1 MAKYSSPSDYT
12 SIAPNY
18 GNGEGYYTNVDLVT
32 DLLQIPALSGSTN
45 PTEAQVGQYIKRTED
60 YIDNKTG
67 TSYRPITYIDEYH
80 DFSFRGGGGGPRYW
94 SDYVGFIQLNNVHIR
109 KMLKL
114 EVWQGNS
121 WRELASATA
130 SITVASDNTNR
141 GVTSTITLTLPN
153 STAIVLDTGT
163 TAAHFNNTLAPKTTA
178 QEITYLINGV
188 FPANTATVTGATAA
202 KSDSQTPEKYFY
214 ATIDSEDQN
223 TIIITSLLIGE
234 DGSECTIA
242 VNGTGLSKTDFT
254 DNETMERLGNWWKI
268 DREGRIF
275 FRTTFPY
282 LHRNSIKTTYIAGS
296 PRVPGIISDAATKL
310 VACELLRHDDQT
322 ILIADTGASIDV
334 KTKYDLLKKES
345 EDLIN
350 LGKETVFLLD

>member
-1 MAKYSSPSDYT
+1 MAKYFSPSDYT

-18 GNGEGYYTNVDLVT
+18 SNGEGYYTNVDLVT

-67 TSYRPITYIDEYH
+67 ISHRPITYIDEYH
-80 DFSFRGGGGGPRYW
+80 DFSFRGGTHPRYW
-94 SDYVGFIQLNNVHIR
+94 SDYVGFVQLNNVHIQ
-109 KMLKL
+109 KILKL
-114 EVWQGNS
+114 EVWQGSS
-121 WRELASATA
+121 WTELASATA

-141 GVTSTITLTLPN
+141 GVTSTITLTLPD

-163 TAAHFNNTLAPKTTA
+163 TASTFNNTLAPKTTV
-178 QEITYLINGV
+178 QEIVYLINGV
-188 FPANTATVTGATAA
+188 FPTNTATITGATAA
-202 KSDSQTPEKYFY
+202 KSDSQSPQKYFY
-214 ATIDSEDQN
+214 ATIDSENQN
-223 TIIITSLLIGE
+223 IIVITSLLMGE

-242 VNGTGLSKTDFT
+242 VTGTGLSKTDFT
-254 DNETMERLGNWWKI
+254 DKEDMARLGNWWKI

-275 FRTTFPY
+275 FRTKFPY
-282 LHRNSIKTTYIAGS
+282 LHRNSIKTTYIAGN

-310 VACELLRHDDQT
+310 VACEILRHDDQT

-334 KTKYDLLKKES
+334 KTKYDLLKKEA